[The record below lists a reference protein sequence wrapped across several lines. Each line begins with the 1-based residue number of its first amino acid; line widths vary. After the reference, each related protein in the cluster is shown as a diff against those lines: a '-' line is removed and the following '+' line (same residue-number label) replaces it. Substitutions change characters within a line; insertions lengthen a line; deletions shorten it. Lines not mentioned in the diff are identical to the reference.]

1 MTLAARI
8 LRPSQL
14 TSSDRDAMFALM
26 DRHYENMIRARFE
39 TDLSEK
45 DWVIL
50 LTDQASSEVRGFST
64 QALISLSIG
73 DRPIRCIFSGD
84 TIVDRDHWGSSALA
98 LAFGK
103 LALHWIET
111 YPEDEVYWCLIS
123 KGFRT
128 YRVLPVYFR
137 DFHPRYD
144 AEMPAELQSIIAAV
158 AQIKFPH
165 RFDKQHC
172 IVKVSANS
180 DRLRPG
186 LGEITPERLQDPHV
200 SFFAAKNPGHAEG
213 DELCC
218 IARMSPENFS
228 AAAQRMIQSAAF
240 ARQRVGSC

>member
-14 TSSDRDAMFALM
+14 AQSDRDAMFALM

-50 LTDQASSEVRGFST
+50 LIDEASSEVCGFST
-64 QALISLSIG
+64 QALISLSID
-73 DRPIRCIFSGD
+73 DRPIRCVFSGD

-103 LALHWIET
+103 LALHWIEA
-111 YPEDEVYWCLIS
+111 YPDDEVYWCLIS

-144 AEMPAELQSIIAAV
+144 AEMPAELRTIIAGV
-158 AQIKFPH
+158 AQIKFPD
-165 RFDKQHC
+165 RFDQHQC
-172 IVKVSANS
+172 LVKASDNS

-200 SFFAAKNPGHAEG
+200 SFFVEKNPGHAEG

-218 IARMSPENFS
+218 IARMTPENFS
-228 AAAQRMIQSAAF
+228 AVAQRMIQSSAF

>member
-14 TSSDRDAMFALM
+14 ASSDRDAMFALM

-50 LTDQASSEVRGFST
+50 LIDEASSEVCGFST
-64 QALISLSIG
+64 QALISLSID
-73 DRPIRCIFSGD
+73 DRPIRCVFSGD

-111 YPEDEVYWCLIS
+111 YPDDEVYWCLIS

-144 AEMPAELQSIIAAV
+144 AEMPMHLKSIVSAV
-158 AQIKFPH
+158 AQHKFAD
-165 RFDKQHC
+165 RFDCERGIIKA
-172 IVKVSANS
+172 ISDS
-180 DRLRPG
+180 DRLRSG
-186 LGEITPERLQDPHV
+186 LGEITQERFQDPHV
-200 SFFAAKNPGHAEG
+200 RFFVERNPGHANG

-218 IARMSPENFS
+218 IARMSHDNFS
-228 AAAQRMIQSAAF
+228 AAAMRMIQSSAF
-240 ARQRVGSC
+240 SRQRPGSC

>member
-14 TSSDRDAMFALM
+14 ASSDRDAMFALM
-26 DRHYENMIRARFE
+26 DRHYENMVRSQFE

-50 LTDQASSEVRGFST
+50 LIDETSSEVCGFST
-64 QALISLSIG
+64 QALISLSID
-73 DRPIRCIFSGD
+73 DRPIRCVFSGD

-103 LALHWIET
+103 LALYWIET
-111 YPEDEVYWCLIS
+111 YPDDEVYWCLIS

-144 AEMPAELQSIIAAV
+144 AEMPADLQVIIAAF
-158 AQIKFPH
+158 AEMKYPD
-165 RFDKQHC
+165 RFERQKG
-172 IVKVSANS
+172 IIRSSVLS

-186 LGEITPERLQDPHV
+186 IGEITPERLQDPHIR
-200 SFFAAKNPGHAEG
+200 FFVAKNPGHAEG

-218 IARMSPENFS
+218 IARMTPENFS
-228 AAAQRMIQSAAF
+228 AAAQRMIQSSAF